1 MIEQRIRQQIMEEQS
16 RREDK
21 IRQLELEAEQRK
33 ALEEERRKKVA
44 SDMANKQL
52 SEVNEAVAMLEKR

>member
-1 MIEQRIRQQIMEEQS
+1 MEEQS

-44 SDMANKQL
+44 SDMANKKL

>member
-44 SDMANKQL
+44 SDMANKKL

>member
-1 MIEQRIRQQIMEEQS
+1 MEEQS

-21 IRQLELEAEQRK
+21 IRQLELEEEQRK
-33 ALEEERRKKVA
+33 ALEEEKRKKVA

-52 SEVNEAVAMLEKR
+52 SKVNEAVDMLEKR

>member
-1 MIEQRIRQQIMEEQS
+1 MEEQS